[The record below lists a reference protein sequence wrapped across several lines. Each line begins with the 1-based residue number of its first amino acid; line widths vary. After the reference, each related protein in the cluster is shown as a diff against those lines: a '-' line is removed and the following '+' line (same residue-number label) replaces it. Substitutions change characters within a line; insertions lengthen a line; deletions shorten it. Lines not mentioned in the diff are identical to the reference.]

1 MTPAGTSPTNAARPP
16 TAAPCEQVFPA
27 RPDQVREARRSIS
40 CILDGHPAADDAVL
54 CVSEMAANAIL
65 HSNSRKPGGQFTV
78 RAEIYPGDRL
88 RIEVHDQGGSWAR
101 PIPGEE
107 QRGHGLHIISQL
119 ARTWGITGDGDTGW
133 TVWAVLDSPPPGPP
147 PPASRDAATVPASD
161 PTQRY
166 QSPTPAEQ

>member
-1 MTPAGTSPTNAARPP
+1 MTAPTGLSLAWSRAFAATPAQAG
-16 TAAPCEQVFPA
+16 
-27 RPDQVREARRSIS
+27 EARRSIS

-133 TVWAVLDSPPPGPP
+133 TVWAVLDWLPPGPP
-147 PPASRDAATVPASD
+147 HPARRDAATVPASD

>member
-1 MTPAGTSPTNAARPP
+1 MTAPTGLSLAWSRAFAATPAQAG
-16 TAAPCEQVFPA
+16 
-27 RPDQVREARRSIS
+27 EARRSIS

-88 RIEVHDQGGSWAR
+88 RIEVHDQGGLWAR
-101 PIPGEE
+101 PITGEE
-107 QRGHGLHIISQL
+107 QHAHGLHIISQL

-133 TVWAVLDSPPPGPP
+133 TVWAVLDWPPPGPP
-147 PPASRDAATVPASD
+147 HPASRDAATA
-161 PTQRY
+161 PTSGPVQHY
-166 QSPTPAEQ
+166 QSATKRSSDDA